1 MKIKSNKSVAQAY
14 ESYSNRAAARNSDK
28 AIYES
33 WAPTIKKIT
42 GVQDT
47 EKLAWMSQLAH
58 NTAKLN
64 EDAFVMP
71 SNSYSPF
78 GGTYQPYNGLYNTL
92 GVGDPVPAGKP
103 ALTGAD
109 YADNRNLGSGDKYP
123 TLLPLALKVAAKTIG
138 FELVN
143 TTPLQGPTGVL
154 PYMDYVYSG
163 SKQPF
168 GATPAYAAHNQNPMA
183 NSQTNAPFE
192 MYGLPHAFK
201 ASIAPGEATVPD
213 SSDASVADSSTVVTV
228 SPAQIKRHLKGR
240 SAMPAGTILRSVA
253 DDYEFTTPGKRRDYD
268 ASGSGYVD
276 YDASH
281 PHYGQDGALIIEFIG
296 WSRIDGDPMFKVVE
310 GTQALGS
317 YFNGGQ
323 LDFAATYTPVGSDE
337 EINLTLTLYAPRL
350 VSMLEDNIQ
359 GFTGAGERDR
369 DAWYGTYQ
377 DGTTLYEPMSRGTGE
392 QTPARQLSLQLF
404 TKHVQVG
411 TIQVGCAVTQEQ
423 VTDLQKQW
431 GIDVVKMVENAGINE
446 LSSTIN
452 RHITSRLFALGWK
465 NHYKL
470 VEVEGP
476 AANLNLSFDPSYQP
490 KNFGK
495 VRMTPA
501 LAIPQN
507 SENSADGVSYSSS
520 VRVALP
526 YKPMYIPSGAAFENR
541 DTLIKRLA
549 VNFLAASNWILQRGR
564 YGAATFAVTNI
575 TLATLLQSNA
585 NYTFSPI
592 ANNISQNGGQLYP
605 IGTMFG
611 LTIYVDPLMSGSDN
625 RVLVGRKGG
634 KDEPGV
640 HFCPYVMAE
649 SVQIIAEGTMAPKL
663 MIKSRYA
670 LIDAGFY
677 PETQYLT
684 FCVDVA
690 GL

>member
-14 ESYSNRAAARNSDK
+14 ESYVNRATAKNSDK

-42 GVQDT
+42 GVEDAD
-47 EKLAWMSQLAH
+47 KLAWMSQLAH

-71 SNSYSPF
+71 SNAYSQF
-78 GGTYQPYNGLYNTL
+78 GGTYQPYNNLYNTL

-109 YADNRNLGSGDKYP
+109 YADNKNLGSGDKYP

-143 TTPLQGPTGVL
+143 TTPLDGPTGVL

-168 GATPAYAAHNQNPMA
+168 GATPAYSAKTQNPMA
-183 NSQTNAPFE
+183 NSQSNAPFE

-201 ASIAPGEATVPD
+201 ASIAPGEATVVDGSTTD
-213 SSDASVADSSTVVTV
+213 SSAAVKL
-228 SPAQIKRHLKGR
+228 SPAQIKRMLKGA
-240 SAMPAGTILRSVA
+240 SAMPAGTTLVSKMDA
-253 DDYEFTTPGKRRDYD
+253 LDDDAHNAAKLVVEF
-268 ASGSGYVD
+268 V
-276 YDASH
+276 
-281 PHYGQDGALIIEFIG
+281 G
-296 WSRIDGDPMFKVVE
+296 WSRIDGDPMFKVVS
-310 GTQALGS
+310 GTQSLGA
-317 YFNGGQ
+317 YFNGGA
-323 LDFAATYTPVGSDE
+323 LDFEAVYTPVGSAE
-337 EINLTLTLYAPRL
+337 EVNVVLTLHAPRL
-350 VSMLEDNIQ
+350 ISMLEDQIQ

-392 QTPARQLSLQLF
+392 QTMARQLSLQLF

-411 TIQVGCAVTQEQ
+411 TIMVGCAVTQEQ

-431 GIDVVKMVENAGINE
+431 GIDVIKMVENAGINE
-446 LSSTIN
+446 LSATIN

-476 AANLNLSFDPSYQP
+476 AANLNLSFDPSYTATS
-490 KNFGK
+490 G

-501 LAIPQN
+501 LAIPQ
-507 SENSADGVSYSSS
+507 SEQNDPTGVAYKSY
-520 VRVALP
+520 VNVALP

-541 DTLIKRLA
+541 DTLLKRLA

-575 TLATLLQSNA
+575 TIATLLQSNA
-585 NYTFSPI
+585 NYTFSPV
-592 ANNISQNGGQLYP
+592 ANTISQNGGSLYP
-605 IGTMFG
+605 IGGMFG
-611 LTIYVDPLMSGSDN
+611 LTIYVDPLMGGSDN

-649 SVQIIAEGTMAPKL
+649 SVQIIAEGTMSPKL

-670 LIDAGFY
+670 LVDAGFY
-677 PETQYLT
+677 PETQYIT

>member
-1 MKIKSNKSVAQAY
+1 
-14 ESYSNRAAARNSDK
+14 
-28 AIYES
+28 
-33 WAPTIKKIT
+33 
-42 GVQDT
+42 
-47 EKLAWMSQLAH
+47 MSKLAH

-71 SNSYSPF
+71 SNAYSQF
-78 GGTYQPYNGLYNTL
+78 GGTYQPYNNLYNTL

-109 YADNRNLGSGDKYP
+109 YADNKNLGSGDKYP

-143 TTPLQGPTGVL
+143 TTPLDGPTGVL

-168 GATPAYAAHNQNPMA
+168 GATPAYSAKTQNPMA
-183 NSQTNAPFE
+183 NSQSNAPFE

-201 ASIAPGEATVPD
+201 ASIAPGEATIVDGSTTD
-213 SSDASVADSSTVVTV
+213 SSAAVKL
-228 SPAQIKRHLKGR
+228 SPAQIKRMLKGA
-240 SAMPAGTILRSVA
+240 SAMPAGTTLVSKMDVLDGGMQNPSHKA
-253 DDYEFTTPGKRRDYD
+253 DELVVEF
-268 ASGSGYVD
+268 V
-276 YDASH
+276 
-281 PHYGQDGALIIEFIG
+281 G
-296 WSRIDGDPMFKVVE
+296 WSRIDGDPMFKVVS
-310 GTQALGS
+310 GTQSLGA
-317 YFNGGQ
+317 YFNGGA
-323 LDFAATYTPVGSDE
+323 LDFEAVYTPVGSAE
-337 EINLTLTLYAPRL
+337 EVNVVLTLHAPRL
-350 VSMLEDNIQ
+350 ISMLEDQIQ

-392 QTPARQLSLQLF
+392 QTMARQLSLQLF

-411 TIQVGCAVTQEQ
+411 TIMVGCAVTQEQ

-431 GIDVVKMVENAGINE
+431 GIDVIKMVENAGINE
-446 LSSTIN
+446 LSATIN

-476 AANLNLSFDPSYQP
+476 AANLNLSFDPSYTATS
-490 KNFGK
+490 G

-501 LAIPQN
+501 LAIPQ
-507 SENSADGVSYSSS
+507 SEQNDPTGVAYKSY
-520 VRVALP
+520 VNVALP

-541 DTLIKRLA
+541 DTLLKRLA

-575 TLATLLQSNA
+575 TIATLLQSNA
-585 NYTFSPI
+585 NYTFSPV
-592 ANNISQNGGQLYP
+592 ANTISQNGGSLYP
-605 IGTMFG
+605 IGGMFG
-611 LTIYVDPLMSGSDN
+611 LTIYVDPLMGGSDN

-649 SVQIIAEGTMAPKL
+649 SVQIIAEGTMSPKL

-670 LIDAGFY
+670 LVDAGFY

>member
-1 MKIKSNKSVAQAY
+1 
-14 ESYSNRAAARNSDK
+14 
-28 AIYES
+28 
-33 WAPTIKKIT
+33 
-42 GVQDT
+42 
-47 EKLAWMSQLAH
+47 MSQLAH

-64 EDAFVMP
+64 EDAFVQP
-71 SNSYSPF
+71 SNAYSQF
-78 GGTYQPYNGLYNTL
+78 GGTYQPYNNLYNTL

-109 YADNRNLGSGDKYP
+109 YADNKQLGSGDKYP

-163 SKQPF
+163 SKQPY

-201 ASIAPGEATVPD
+201 ASIAPGEATVAD
-213 SSDASVADSSTVVTV
+213 GSVADSSQVVTM
-228 SPAQIKRHLKGR
+228 SPAQIKRALKGAT
-240 SAMPAGTILRSVA
+240 AMPAGTTLVSA
-253 DDYEFTTPGKRRDYD
+253 SEF
-268 ASGSGYVD
+268 VD
-276 YDASH
+276 FDASH
-281 PHYGQDGALIIEFIG
+281 PHVGASNALVVEFVG
-296 WSRIDGDPMFKVVE
+296 WSRIDGDPMFKVVA
-310 GTQALGS
+310 GTQSLGA
-317 YFNGGQ
+317 YFNGGS
-323 LDFAATYTPVGSDE
+323 LDFQAVYTPVGSDSE
-337 EINLTLTLYAPRL
+337 VNLTLTLHAPRL
-350 VSMLEDNIQ
+350 ISMLEDQIQ

-392 QTPARQLSLQLF
+392 QTMARQLSLQLF

-411 TIQVGCAVTQEQ
+411 TIMVGCAVTQEQ

-446 LSSTIN
+446 LSATIN

-476 AANLNLSFDPSYQP
+476 AANLNLSFDPSYTATS
-490 KNFGK
+490 G

-501 LAIPQN
+501 LAIPQGDDN
-507 SENSADGVSYSSS
+507 GVDGVSYKSY
-520 VRVALP
+520 VNVALP

-541 DTLIKRLA
+541 DTLLKRLA

-575 TLATLLQSNA
+575 TIATLLQSNA

-592 ANNISQNGGQLYP
+592 ANTISQNGGSLYP
-605 IGTMFG
+605 IGGMFG
-611 LTIYVDPLMSGSDN
+611 LTIYVDPLMAGSDN

-670 LIDAGFY
+670 LVDAGFY

>member
-1 MKIKSNKSVAQAY
+1 
-14 ESYSNRAAARNSDK
+14 
-28 AIYES
+28 
-33 WAPTIKKIT
+33 
-42 GVQDT
+42 
-47 EKLAWMSQLAH
+47 MSQLAH

-71 SNSYSPF
+71 SNAYSQF
-78 GGTYQPYNGLYNTL
+78 GGTYQPYNNLYNTL

-109 YADNRNLGSGDKYP
+109 YADNKNLGSGDKYP

-143 TTPLQGPTGVL
+143 TTPLDGPTGVL

-168 GATPAYAAHNQNPMA
+168 GATPAYSAKTQNPMA
-183 NSQTNAPFE
+183 NSQSNAPFE

-201 ASIAPGEATVPD
+201 ASIAPGEATIVDGSTTD
-213 SSDASVADSSTVVTV
+213 SSAAVKL
-228 SPAQIKRHLKGR
+228 SPAQIKRMLKGA
-240 SAMPAGTILRSVA
+240 SAMPAGTTLVSKMDTL
-253 DDYEFTTPGKRRDYD
+253 DDDAHNAAKLVVEF
-268 ASGSGYVD
+268 V
-276 YDASH
+276 
-281 PHYGQDGALIIEFIG
+281 G
-296 WSRIDGDPMFKVVE
+296 WSRIDGDPMFKVVS
-310 GTQALGS
+310 GSQSLGA
-317 YFNGGQ
+317 YFNGGA
-323 LDFAATYTPVGSDE
+323 LDFEAVYTPVGSAE
-337 EINLTLTLYAPRL
+337 EVNVVLTLHAPRL
-350 VSMLEDNIQ
+350 ISMLEDQIQ

-392 QTPARQLSLQLF
+392 QTMARQLSLQLF

-411 TIQVGCAVTQEQ
+411 TIMVGCAVTQEQ

-431 GIDVVKMVENAGINE
+431 GIDVIKMVENAGINE
-446 LSSTIN
+446 LSATIN

-476 AANLNLSFDPSYQP
+476 AANLNLSFDPSYTATS
-490 KNFGK
+490 G

-501 LAIPQN
+501 LAIPQ
-507 SENSADGVSYSSS
+507 SEQNDPTGVAYKSY
-520 VRVALP
+520 VNVALP

-541 DTLIKRLA
+541 DTLLKRLA

-575 TLATLLQSNA
+575 TIATLLQSNA
-585 NYTFSPI
+585 NYTFSPV
-592 ANNISQNGGQLYP
+592 ANTISQNGGSLYP
-605 IGTMFG
+605 IGGMFG
-611 LTIYVDPLMSGSDN
+611 LTIYVDPLMGGSDN

-649 SVQIIAEGTMAPKL
+649 SVQIIAEGTMSPKL

-670 LIDAGFY
+670 LVDAGFY
-677 PETQYLT
+677 PETQYIT

>member
-1 MKIKSNKSVAQAY
+1 
-14 ESYSNRAAARNSDK
+14 
-28 AIYES
+28 
-33 WAPTIKKIT
+33 
-42 GVQDT
+42 
-47 EKLAWMSQLAH
+47 MSKLAH

-71 SNSYSPF
+71 SNAYSQF
-78 GGTYQPYNGLYNTL
+78 GGTYQPYNNLYNTL

-109 YADNRNLGSGDKYP
+109 YADNKNLGSGDKYP

-143 TTPLQGPTGVL
+143 TTPLDGPTGVL

-168 GATPAYAAHNQNPMA
+168 GATPAYSAGTQNPKA
-183 NSQTNAPFE
+183 NSQSNAPFE

-201 ASIAPGEATVPD
+201 ASIAPGEATIVDGSTTD
-213 SSDASVADSSTVVTV
+213 SSAAVKL
-228 SPAQIKRHLKGR
+228 SPAQIKRMLKGA
-240 SAMPAGTILRSVA
+240 SAMPAGTTLVSKMDAIGGDAHKA
-253 DDYEFTTPGKRRDYD
+253 DEL
-268 ASGSGYVD
+268 VV
-276 YDASH
+276 
-281 PHYGQDGALIIEFIG
+281 EFIG
-296 WSRIDGDPMFKVVE
+296 WSRIDGDPMFKVVS
-310 GTQALGS
+310 GTQSLGA
-317 YFNGGQ
+317 YFNGGA
-323 LDFAATYTPVGSDE
+323 LDFEAVYTPVGSAE
-337 EINLTLTLYAPRL
+337 EVNVVLTLHAPRL
-350 VSMLEDNIQ
+350 ISMLEDQIQ

-392 QTPARQLSLQLF
+392 QTMARQLSLQLF

-411 TIQVGCAVTQEQ
+411 TIMVGCAVTQEQ

-431 GIDVVKMVENAGINE
+431 GIDVIKMVENAGINE
-446 LSSTIN
+446 LSATIN

-476 AANLNLSFDPSYQP
+476 AANLNLSFDPSYTATS
-490 KNFGK
+490 G

-501 LAIPQN
+501 LAIPQ
-507 SENSADGVSYSSS
+507 SEQNDPTGVAYKSY
-520 VRVALP
+520 VNVALP

-541 DTLIKRLA
+541 DTLLKRLA

-575 TLATLLQSNA
+575 TIATLLQSNA
-585 NYTFSPI
+585 NYTFSPV
-592 ANNISQNGGQLYP
+592 ANTISQNGGSLYP
-605 IGTMFG
+605 IGGMFG
-611 LTIYVDPLMSGSDN
+611 LTIYVDPLMGGSDN

-649 SVQIIAEGTMAPKL
+649 SVQIIAEGTMSPKL

-670 LIDAGFY
+670 LVDAGFY
-677 PETQYLT
+677 PET
-684 FCVDVA
+684 
-690 GL
+690 

>member
-1 MKIKSNKSVAQAY
+1 
-14 ESYSNRAAARNSDK
+14 
-28 AIYES
+28 
-33 WAPTIKKIT
+33 
-42 GVQDT
+42 
-47 EKLAWMSQLAH
+47 MSQLAH

-71 SNSYSPF
+71 SNAYSQF
-78 GGTYQPYNGLYNTL
+78 GGTYQPYNNLYNTL

-109 YADNRNLGSGDKYP
+109 YADNKNLGSGDKYP

-143 TTPLQGPTGVL
+143 TTPLDGPTGVL

-168 GATPAYAAHNQNPMA
+168 GATPAYSAKTQNPMA
-183 NSQTNAPFE
+183 NSQSNAPFE

-201 ASIAPGEATVPD
+201 ASIAPGEATIVDGSTTD
-213 SSDASVADSSTVVTV
+213 SSAAVKL
-228 SPAQIKRHLKGR
+228 SPAQIKRMLKGA
-240 SAMPAGTILRSVA
+240 SAMPAGTTLVSKMDA
-253 DDYEFTTPGKRRDYD
+253 LDDDAHNAAKLVVEF
-268 ASGSGYVD
+268 V
-276 YDASH
+276 
-281 PHYGQDGALIIEFIG
+281 G
-296 WSRIDGDPMFKVVE
+296 WSRIDGDPMFKVVS
-310 GTQALGS
+310 GTQSLGA
-317 YFNGGQ
+317 YFNGGA
-323 LDFAATYTPVGSDE
+323 LDFEAVYTPVGSAE
-337 EINLTLTLYAPRL
+337 EVNVVLTLHAPRL
-350 VSMLEDNIQ
+350 ISMLEDQIQ

-392 QTPARQLSLQLF
+392 QTMARQLSLQLF

-411 TIQVGCAVTQEQ
+411 TIMVGCAVTQEQ

-431 GIDVVKMVENAGINE
+431 GIDVIKMVENAGINE
-446 LSSTIN
+446 LSATIN

-476 AANLNLSFDPSYQP
+476 AANLNLSFDPSYTATS
-490 KNFGK
+490 G

-501 LAIPQN
+501 LAIPQ
-507 SENSADGVSYSSS
+507 SEQNDPTGVAYKSY
-520 VRVALP
+520 VNVALP

-541 DTLIKRLA
+541 DTLLKRLA

-575 TLATLLQSNA
+575 TIATLLQSNA
-585 NYTFSPI
+585 NYTFSPV
-592 ANNISQNGGQLYP
+592 ANTISQNGGSLYP
-605 IGTMFG
+605 IGGMFG
-611 LTIYVDPLMSGSDN
+611 LTIYVDPLMGGSDN

-649 SVQIIAEGTMAPKL
+649 SVQIIAEGTMSPKL

-670 LIDAGFY
+670 LVDAGFY
-677 PETQYLT
+677 PETQYIT

>member
-14 ESYSNRAAARNSDK
+14 ESYVNRATAKNSDK

-42 GVQDT
+42 GVEDAD
-47 EKLAWMSQLAH
+47 KLAWMSKLAH

-71 SNSYSPF
+71 SNAYSQF
-78 GGTYQPYNGLYNTL
+78 GGTYQPYNNLYNTL

-109 YADNRNLGSGDKYP
+109 YADNKNLGSGDKYP

-143 TTPLQGPTGVL
+143 TTPLDGPTGVL

-168 GATPAYAAHNQNPMA
+168 GATPSYSAGTQNPKA
-183 NSQTNAPFE
+183 NSQSNAPFE

-201 ASIAPGEATVPD
+201 ASIAPGEATIVDGSTTD
-213 SSDASVADSSTVVTV
+213 SSAAVKL
-228 SPAQIKRHLKGR
+228 SPAQIKRMLKGA
-240 SAMPAGTILRSVA
+240 SAMPAGTTLVSKMDAIGGDAHKA
-253 DDYEFTTPGKRRDYD
+253 DELVVEF
-268 ASGSGYVD
+268 V
-276 YDASH
+276 
-281 PHYGQDGALIIEFIG
+281 G
-296 WSRIDGDPMFKVVE
+296 WSRIDGDPMFKVVS
-310 GTQALGS
+310 GTQSLGA
-317 YFNGGQ
+317 YFNGGA
-323 LDFAATYTPVGSDE
+323 LDFEAVYTPVGSAE
-337 EINLTLTLYAPRL
+337 EVNVVLTLHAPRL
-350 VSMLEDNIQ
+350 ISMLEDQIQ

-392 QTPARQLSLQLF
+392 QTMARQLSLQLF

-411 TIQVGCAVTQEQ
+411 TIMVGCAVTQEQ

-431 GIDVVKMVENAGINE
+431 GIDVIKMVENAGINE
-446 LSSTIN
+446 LSATIN

-476 AANLNLSFDPSYQP
+476 AANLNLSFDPSYTATS
-490 KNFGK
+490 G

-501 LAIPQN
+501 LAIPQ
-507 SENSADGVSYSSS
+507 SEQNDPTGVAYKSY
-520 VRVALP
+520 VNVALP

-541 DTLIKRLA
+541 DTLLKRLA

-575 TLATLLQSNA
+575 TIATLLQSNA
-585 NYTFSPI
+585 NYTFSPV
-592 ANNISQNGGQLYP
+592 ANTISQNGGSLYP
-605 IGTMFG
+605 IGGMFG
-611 LTIYVDPLMSGSDN
+611 LTIYVDPLMGGSDN

-649 SVQIIAEGTMAPKL
+649 SVQIIAEGTMSPKL

-670 LIDAGFY
+670 LVDAGFY

>member
-14 ESYSNRAAARNSDK
+14 ESYVNRATAKNSDK

-42 GVQDT
+42 GVEDAD
-47 EKLAWMSQLAH
+47 KLAWMSQLAH

-71 SNSYSPF
+71 SNAYSQF
-78 GGTYQPYNGLYNTL
+78 GGTYQPYNNLYNTL

-109 YADNRNLGSGDKYP
+109 YADNKNLGSGDKYP

-143 TTPLQGPTGVL
+143 TTPLDGPTGVL

-168 GATPAYAAHNQNPMA
+168 GATPAYSAGTQNPKA
-183 NSQTNAPFE
+183 NSQSNAPFE

-201 ASIAPGEATVPD
+201 ASIAPGEATIVDGSTTD
-213 SSDASVADSSTVVTV
+213 SSAAVKL
-228 SPAQIKRHLKGR
+228 SPAQIKRMLKGA
-240 SAMPAGTILRSVA
+240 SAMPAGTTLVSKMDAIGGDAHKA
-253 DDYEFTTPGKRRDYD
+253 DELVVEF
-268 ASGSGYVD
+268 V
-276 YDASH
+276 
-281 PHYGQDGALIIEFIG
+281 G
-296 WSRIDGDPMFKVVE
+296 WSRIDGDPMFKVVS
-310 GTQALGS
+310 GTQSLGA
-317 YFNGGQ
+317 YFNGGA
-323 LDFAATYTPVGSDE
+323 LDFEAVYTPVGSAE
-337 EINLTLTLYAPRL
+337 EVNVVLTLHAPRL
-350 VSMLEDNIQ
+350 ISMLEDQIQ

-392 QTPARQLSLQLF
+392 QTMARQLSLQLF

-411 TIQVGCAVTQEQ
+411 TIMVGCAVTQEQ

-431 GIDVVKMVENAGINE
+431 GIDVIKMVENAGINE
-446 LSSTIN
+446 LSATIN

-476 AANLNLSFDPSYQP
+476 AANLNLSFDPSYTATS
-490 KNFGK
+490 G

-501 LAIPQN
+501 LAIPQ
-507 SENSADGVSYSSS
+507 SEQNDPTGVAYKSY
-520 VRVALP
+520 VNVALP

-541 DTLIKRLA
+541 DTLLKRLA

-575 TLATLLQSNA
+575 TIATLLQSNA
-585 NYTFSPI
+585 NYTFSPV
-592 ANNISQNGGQLYP
+592 ANTISQNGGSLYP
-605 IGTMFG
+605 IGGMFG
-611 LTIYVDPLMSGSDN
+611 LTIYVDPLMGGSDN

-649 SVQIIAEGTMAPKL
+649 SVQIIAEGTMSPKL

-670 LIDAGFY
+670 LVDAGFY

>member
-1 MKIKSNKSVAQAY
+1 
-14 ESYSNRAAARNSDK
+14 
-28 AIYES
+28 
-33 WAPTIKKIT
+33 
-42 GVQDT
+42 
-47 EKLAWMSQLAH
+47 MSKLAH

-71 SNSYSPF
+71 SNAYSQF
-78 GGTYQPYNGLYNTL
+78 GGTYQPYNNLYNTL

-109 YADNRNLGSGDKYP
+109 YADNKNLGSGDKYP

-143 TTPLQGPTGVL
+143 TTPLDGPTGVL

-168 GATPAYAAHNQNPMA
+168 GATPAYSAGTQNPKA
-183 NSQTNAPFE
+183 NSQSNAPFE

-201 ASIAPGEATVPD
+201 ASIAPGEATIVDGSTTD
-213 SSDASVADSSTVVTV
+213 SSAAVKL
-228 SPAQIKRHLKGR
+228 SPAQIKRMLKGA
-240 SAMPAGTILRSVA
+240 SAMPAGTTLVSKMDAIGGDAHKA
-253 DDYEFTTPGKRRDYD
+253 DELVVEF
-268 ASGSGYVD
+268 V
-276 YDASH
+276 
-281 PHYGQDGALIIEFIG
+281 G
-296 WSRIDGDPMFKVVE
+296 WSRIDGDPMFKVVS
-310 GTQALGS
+310 GTQSLGA
-317 YFNGGQ
+317 YFNGGA
-323 LDFAATYTPVGSDE
+323 LDFEAVYTPVGSAE
-337 EINLTLTLYAPRL
+337 EVNVVLTLHAPRL
-350 VSMLEDNIQ
+350 ISMLEDQIQ

-392 QTPARQLSLQLF
+392 QTMARQLSLQLF

-411 TIQVGCAVTQEQ
+411 TIMVGCAVTQEQ

-431 GIDVVKMVENAGINE
+431 GIDVIKMVENAGINE
-446 LSSTIN
+446 LSATIN

-476 AANLNLSFDPSYQP
+476 AANLNLSFDPSYTATS
-490 KNFGK
+490 G

-501 LAIPQN
+501 LAIPQ
-507 SENSADGVSYSSS
+507 SEQNDPTGVAYKSY
-520 VRVALP
+520 VNVALP

-541 DTLIKRLA
+541 DTLLKRLA

-575 TLATLLQSNA
+575 TIATLLQSNA
-585 NYTFSPI
+585 NYTFSPV
-592 ANNISQNGGQLYP
+592 ANTISQNGGSLYP
-605 IGTMFG
+605 IGGMFG
-611 LTIYVDPLMSGSDN
+611 LTIYVDPLMGGSDN

-634 KDEPGV
+634 KAEPGV

-649 SVQIIAEGTMAPKL
+649 SVQIIAEGTMSPKL

-670 LIDAGFY
+670 LVDAGFY

>member
-14 ESYSNRAAARNSDK
+14 ESYVNRATAKNSDK

-42 GVQDT
+42 GVEDAD
-47 EKLAWMSQLAH
+47 KLAWMSQLAH

-71 SNSYSPF
+71 SNAYSQF
-78 GGTYQPYNGLYNTL
+78 GGTYQPYNNLYNTL

-109 YADNRNLGSGDKYP
+109 YADNKNLGSGDKYP

-143 TTPLQGPTGVL
+143 TTPLDGPTGVL

-168 GATPAYAAHNQNPMA
+168 GATPAYSAKTQNPMA
-183 NSQTNAPFE
+183 NSQSNAPFE

-201 ASIAPGEATVPD
+201 ASIAPGEATIVDGSTTD
-213 SSDASVADSSTVVTV
+213 SSAAVKL
-228 SPAQIKRHLKGR
+228 SPAQIKRMLKGA
-240 SAMPAGTILRSVA
+240 SAMPAGTTLVSKMDALDDAHNVA
-253 DDYEFTTPGKRRDYD
+253 KLVVEF
-268 ASGSGYVD
+268 V
-276 YDASH
+276 
-281 PHYGQDGALIIEFIG
+281 G
-296 WSRIDGDPMFKVVE
+296 WSRIDGDPMFKVVS
-310 GTQALGS
+310 GSQSLGA
-317 YFNGGQ
+317 YFNSGA
-323 LDFAATYTPVGSDE
+323 LDFEAVYTPVGSAE
-337 EINLTLTLYAPRL
+337 EVNVVLTLHAPRL
-350 VSMLEDNIQ
+350 ISMLEDQIQ

-392 QTPARQLSLQLF
+392 QTMARQLSLQLF

-411 TIQVGCAVTQEQ
+411 TIMVGCAVTQEQ

-431 GIDVVKMVENAGINE
+431 GIDVIKMVENAGINE
-446 LSSTIN
+446 LSATIN

-476 AANLNLSFDPSYQP
+476 AANLNLSFDPSYTATS
-490 KNFGK
+490 G

-501 LAIPQN
+501 LAIPQ
-507 SENSADGVSYSSS
+507 SEQNDPTGVAYKSY
-520 VRVALP
+520 VNVALP

-541 DTLIKRLA
+541 DTLLKRLA

-575 TLATLLQSNA
+575 TIATLLQSNA
-585 NYTFSPI
+585 NYTFSPV
-592 ANNISQNGGQLYP
+592 ANTISQNGGSLYP
-605 IGTMFG
+605 IGGMFG
-611 LTIYVDPLMSGSDN
+611 LTIYVDPLMGGSDN

-649 SVQIIAEGTMAPKL
+649 SVQIISEGTMSPKL

-670 LIDAGFY
+670 LVDAGFY
-677 PETQYLT
+677 PETQYIT

>member
-1 MKIKSNKSVAQAY
+1 
-14 ESYSNRAAARNSDK
+14 
-28 AIYES
+28 
-33 WAPTIKKIT
+33 
-42 GVQDT
+42 
-47 EKLAWMSQLAH
+47 MSKLAH

-71 SNSYSPF
+71 SNAYSQF
-78 GGTYQPYNGLYNTL
+78 GGTYQPYNNLYNTL

-109 YADNRNLGSGDKYP
+109 YADNKNLGSGDKYP

-143 TTPLQGPTGVL
+143 TTPLDGPTGVL

-168 GATPAYAAHNQNPMA
+168 GATPAYSAGTQNPKA
-183 NSQTNAPFE
+183 NSQSNAPFE

-201 ASIAPGEATVPD
+201 ASIAPGEATIVDGSTTD
-213 SSDASVADSSTVVTV
+213 SSAAVKL
-228 SPAQIKRHLKGR
+228 SPAQIKRMLKGA
-240 SAMPAGTILRSVA
+240 SAMPAGTTLVSKMDVLDGGMQNPAHKA
-253 DDYEFTTPGKRRDYD
+253 DELVVEF
-268 ASGSGYVD
+268 V
-276 YDASH
+276 
-281 PHYGQDGALIIEFIG
+281 G
-296 WSRIDGDPMFKVVE
+296 WSRIDGDPMFKVVS
-310 GTQALGS
+310 GTQSLGA
-317 YFNGGQ
+317 YFNGGA
-323 LDFAATYTPVGSDE
+323 LDFEAVYTPVGTAE
-337 EINLTLTLYAPRL
+337 EVNVVLTLHAPRL
-350 VSMLEDNIQ
+350 ISMLEDQIQ

-392 QTPARQLSLQLF
+392 QTMARQLSLQLF

-411 TIQVGCAVTQEQ
+411 TIMVGCAVTQEQ

-431 GIDVVKMVENAGINE
+431 GIDVIKMVENAGINE
-446 LSSTIN
+446 LSATIN

-476 AANLNLSFDPSYQP
+476 AANLNLSFDPSYTATS
-490 KNFGK
+490 G

-501 LAIPQN
+501 LAIPQ
-507 SENSADGVSYSSS
+507 SEQNDPTGVAYKSY
-520 VRVALP
+520 VNVALP

-541 DTLIKRLA
+541 DTLLKRLA

-575 TLATLLQSNA
+575 TIATLLQSNA
-585 NYTFSPI
+585 NYTFSPV
-592 ANNISQNGGQLYP
+592 ANTISQNGGSLYP
-605 IGTMFG
+605 IGGMFG
-611 LTIYVDPLMSGSDN
+611 LTIYVDPLMGGSDN

-649 SVQIIAEGTMAPKL
+649 SVQIIAEGTMSPKL

-670 LIDAGFY
+670 LVDAGFY

>member
-1 MKIKSNKSVAQAY
+1 
-14 ESYSNRAAARNSDK
+14 
-28 AIYES
+28 
-33 WAPTIKKIT
+33 
-42 GVQDT
+42 
-47 EKLAWMSQLAH
+47 MSKLAH

-71 SNSYSPF
+71 SNAYSQF
-78 GGTYQPYNGLYNTL
+78 GGTYQPYNNLYNTL

-109 YADNRNLGSGDKYP
+109 YADNKNLGSGDKYP

-143 TTPLQGPTGVL
+143 TTPLDGPTGVL

-168 GATPAYAAHNQNPMA
+168 GATPAYSAKTQNPMA
-183 NSQTNAPFE
+183 NSQSNAPFE

-201 ASIAPGEATVPD
+201 ASIAPGEATIVDGSTTD
-213 SSDASVADSSTVVTV
+213 SSAAVKL
-228 SPAQIKRHLKGR
+228 SPAQIKRMLKGA
-240 SAMPAGTILRSVA
+240 SAMPAGTTLVSKMDEIDGDAHNAAKLVV
-253 DDYEFTTPGKRRDYD
+253 EF
-268 ASGSGYVD
+268 V
-276 YDASH
+276 
-281 PHYGQDGALIIEFIG
+281 G
-296 WSRIDGDPMFKVVE
+296 WSRIDGDPMFKVVS
-310 GTQALGS
+310 GTQSLGA
-317 YFNGGQ
+317 YFNGGA
-323 LDFAATYTPVGSDE
+323 LDFEAVYTPVGSAE
-337 EINLTLTLYAPRL
+337 EVNVVLTLHAPRL
-350 VSMLEDNIQ
+350 ISMLEDQIQ

-392 QTPARQLSLQLF
+392 QTMARQLSLQLF

-411 TIQVGCAVTQEQ
+411 TIMVGCAVTQEQ

-431 GIDVVKMVENAGINE
+431 GIDVIKMVENAGINE
-446 LSSTIN
+446 LSATIN

-476 AANLNLSFDPSYQP
+476 AANLNLSFDPSYTATS
-490 KNFGK
+490 G

-501 LAIPQN
+501 LAIPQ
-507 SENSADGVSYSSS
+507 SEQNDPTGVAYKSY
-520 VRVALP
+520 VNVALP

-541 DTLIKRLA
+541 DTLLKRLA

-575 TLATLLQSNA
+575 TIATLLQSNA
-585 NYTFSPI
+585 NYTFSPV
-592 ANNISQNGGQLYP
+592 ANTISQNGGSLYP
-605 IGTMFG
+605 IGGMFG
-611 LTIYVDPLMSGSDN
+611 LTIYVDPLMGGSDN

-649 SVQIIAEGTMAPKL
+649 SVQIIAEGTMSPKL

-670 LIDAGFY
+670 LVDAGFY
-677 PETQYLT
+677 PET
-684 FCVDVA
+684 
-690 GL
+690 

>member
-14 ESYSNRAAARNSDK
+14 ESYVNRATAKNSDK

-42 GVQDT
+42 GVEDAD
-47 EKLAWMSQLAH
+47 KLAWMSQLAH

-71 SNSYSPF
+71 SNAYSQF
-78 GGTYQPYNGLYNTL
+78 GGTYQPYNNLYNTL

-109 YADNRNLGSGDKYP
+109 YADNKNLGSGDKYP

-143 TTPLQGPTGVL
+143 TTPLDGPTGVL

-168 GATPAYAAHNQNPMA
+168 GATPAYSAKTQNPMA
-183 NSQTNAPFE
+183 NSQSNAPFE

-201 ASIAPGEATVPD
+201 ASIAPGEATIVDGSTTD
-213 SSDASVADSSTVVTV
+213 SSAAVKL
-228 SPAQIKRHLKGR
+228 SPAQIKRMLKGA
-240 SAMPAGTILRSVA
+240 SAMPAGTTLVSKMDTL
-253 DDYEFTTPGKRRDYD
+253 DDDAHNAAKLVVEF
-268 ASGSGYVD
+268 V
-276 YDASH
+276 
-281 PHYGQDGALIIEFIG
+281 G
-296 WSRIDGDPMFKVVE
+296 WSRIDGDPMFKVVS
-310 GTQALGS
+310 GTQSLGA
-317 YFNGGQ
+317 YFNAGA
-323 LDFAATYTPVGSDE
+323 LDFEAVYTPVGSAE
-337 EINLTLTLYAPRL
+337 EVNVVLTLHAPRL
-350 VSMLEDNIQ
+350 ISMLEDQIQ

-392 QTPARQLSLQLF
+392 QTMARQLSLQLF

-411 TIQVGCAVTQEQ
+411 TIMVGCAVTQEQ

-431 GIDVVKMVENAGINE
+431 GIDVIKMVENAGINE
-446 LSSTIN
+446 LSATIN

-476 AANLNLSFDPSYQP
+476 AANLNLSFDPSYTATS
-490 KNFGK
+490 G

-501 LAIPQN
+501 LAIPQ
-507 SENSADGVSYSSS
+507 SEQNDPTGVAYKSY
-520 VRVALP
+520 VNVALP

-541 DTLIKRLA
+541 DTLLKRLA

-575 TLATLLQSNA
+575 TIATLLQSNA
-585 NYTFSPI
+585 NYTFSPV
-592 ANNISQNGGQLYP
+592 ANTISQNGGSLYP
-605 IGTMFG
+605 IGGMFG
-611 LTIYVDPLMSGSDN
+611 LTIYVDPLMGGSDN

-649 SVQIIAEGTMAPKL
+649 SVQIIAEGTMSPKL

-670 LIDAGFY
+670 LVDAGFY
-677 PETQYLT
+677 PETQYIT

>member
-1 MKIKSNKSVAQAY
+1 
-14 ESYSNRAAARNSDK
+14 
-28 AIYES
+28 
-33 WAPTIKKIT
+33 
-42 GVQDT
+42 
-47 EKLAWMSQLAH
+47 MSQLAH

-71 SNSYSPF
+71 SNAYSQF
-78 GGTYQPYNGLYNTL
+78 GGTYQPYNNLYNTL

-109 YADNRNLGSGDKYP
+109 YADNKNLGSGDKYP

-143 TTPLQGPTGVL
+143 TTPLDGPTGVL

-168 GATPAYAAHNQNPMA
+168 GATPAYSAKTQNPMA
-183 NSQTNAPFE
+183 NSQSNAPFE

-201 ASIAPGEATVPD
+201 ASIAPGEATIVDGSTTD
-213 SSDASVADSSTVVTV
+213 SSAAVKL
-228 SPAQIKRHLKGR
+228 SPAQIKRMLKGA
-240 SAMPAGTILRSVA
+240 SAMPAGTTLVSKMDAIDGDAHNAAKLVV
-253 DDYEFTTPGKRRDYD
+253 EF
-268 ASGSGYVD
+268 V
-276 YDASH
+276 
-281 PHYGQDGALIIEFIG
+281 G
-296 WSRIDGDPMFKVVE
+296 WSRIDGDPMFKVVS
-310 GTQALGS
+310 GTQSLGA
-317 YFNGGQ
+317 YFNGGA
-323 LDFAATYTPVGSDE
+323 LDFEAVYTPVGSAE
-337 EINLTLTLYAPRL
+337 EVNVVLTLHAPRL
-350 VSMLEDNIQ
+350 ISMLEDQIQ

-392 QTPARQLSLQLF
+392 QTMARQLSLQLF

-411 TIQVGCAVTQEQ
+411 TIMVGCAVTQEQ

-431 GIDVVKMVENAGINE
+431 GIDVIKMVENAGINE
-446 LSSTIN
+446 LSATIN

-476 AANLNLSFDPSYQP
+476 AANLNLSFDPSYTATS
-490 KNFGK
+490 G

-501 LAIPQN
+501 LAIPQ
-507 SENSADGVSYSSS
+507 SEQNDPTGVAYKSY
-520 VRVALP
+520 VNVALP

-541 DTLIKRLA
+541 DTLLKRLA

-575 TLATLLQSNA
+575 TIATLLQSNA
-585 NYTFSPI
+585 NYTFSPV
-592 ANNISQNGGQLYP
+592 ANTISQNGGSLYP
-605 IGTMFG
+605 IGGMFG
-611 LTIYVDPLMSGSDN
+611 LTIYVDPLMGGSDN

-649 SVQIIAEGTMAPKL
+649 SVQIIAEGTMSPKL

-670 LIDAGFY
+670 LVDAGFY

>member
-14 ESYSNRAAARNSDK
+14 ESYVNRATAKNSDK

-42 GVQDT
+42 GVEDAD
-47 EKLAWMSQLAH
+47 KLAWMSKLAH

-71 SNSYSPF
+71 SNAYSQF
-78 GGTYQPYNGLYNTL
+78 GGTYQPYNNLYNTL

-109 YADNRNLGSGDKYP
+109 YADNKNLGSGDKYP

-143 TTPLQGPTGVL
+143 TTPLDGPTGVL

-168 GATPAYAAHNQNPMA
+168 GATPAYSAKTQNPMA
-183 NSQTNAPFE
+183 NSQSNAPFE

-201 ASIAPGEATVPD
+201 ASIAPGEATIVDGSTTD
-213 SSDASVADSSTVVTV
+213 SSAAVKL
-228 SPAQIKRHLKGR
+228 SPAQIKRMLKGA
-240 SAMPAGTILRSVA
+240 SAMPAGTTLVSKMDVLDGGMQNPAHKA
-253 DDYEFTTPGKRRDYD
+253 DELVVEF
-268 ASGSGYVD
+268 V
-276 YDASH
+276 
-281 PHYGQDGALIIEFIG
+281 G
-296 WSRIDGDPMFKVVE
+296 WSRIDGDPMFKVVS
-310 GTQALGS
+310 GTQSLGA
-317 YFNGGQ
+317 YFNGGA
-323 LDFAATYTPVGSDE
+323 LDFEAVYTPVGSAE
-337 EINLTLTLYAPRL
+337 EVNVVLTLHAPRL
-350 VSMLEDNIQ
+350 ISMLEDQIQ

-392 QTPARQLSLQLF
+392 QTMARQLSLQLF

-411 TIQVGCAVTQEQ
+411 TIMVGCAVTQEQ

-431 GIDVVKMVENAGINE
+431 GIDVIKMVENAGINE
-446 LSSTIN
+446 LSATIN

-476 AANLNLSFDPSYQP
+476 AANLNLSFDPSYTATS
-490 KNFGK
+490 G

-501 LAIPQN
+501 LAIPQ
-507 SENSADGVSYSSS
+507 SEQNDPTGVAYKSY
-520 VRVALP
+520 VNVALP

-541 DTLIKRLA
+541 DTLLKRLA

-575 TLATLLQSNA
+575 TIATLLQSNA
-585 NYTFSPI
+585 NYTFSPV
-592 ANNISQNGGQLYP
+592 ANTISQNGGSLYP
-605 IGTMFG
+605 IGGMFG
-611 LTIYVDPLMSGSDN
+611 LTIYVDPLMGGSDN

-649 SVQIIAEGTMAPKL
+649 SVQIIAEGTMSPKL

-670 LIDAGFY
+670 LVDAGFY

>member
-14 ESYSNRAAARNSDK
+14 ESYVNRATAKNSDK

-42 GVQDT
+42 GVEDAD
-47 EKLAWMSQLAH
+47 KLTWMSKLAH

-71 SNSYSPF
+71 SNAYSQF
-78 GGTYQPYNGLYNTL
+78 GGTYQPYNNLYNTL

-109 YADNRNLGSGDKYP
+109 YADNKNLGSGDKYP

-143 TTPLQGPTGVL
+143 TTPLDGPTGVL

-168 GATPAYAAHNQNPMA
+168 GATPAYSAGTQNPKA
-183 NSQTNAPFE
+183 NSQSNAPFE

-201 ASIAPGEATVPD
+201 ASIAPGEATIVDGSTTD
-213 SSDASVADSSTVVTV
+213 SSAAVKL
-228 SPAQIKRHLKGR
+228 SPAQIKRMLKGA
-240 SAMPAGTILRSVA
+240 SAMPAGTTLVSKMDAIGGDAHKA
-253 DDYEFTTPGKRRDYD
+253 DELVVEF
-268 ASGSGYVD
+268 V
-276 YDASH
+276 
-281 PHYGQDGALIIEFIG
+281 G
-296 WSRIDGDPMFKVVE
+296 WSRIDGDPMFKVVS
-310 GTQALGS
+310 GTQSLGA
-317 YFNGGQ
+317 YFNGGA
-323 LDFAATYTPVGSDE
+323 LDFEAVYTPVGSAE
-337 EINLTLTLYAPRL
+337 EVNVVLTLHAPRL
-350 VSMLEDNIQ
+350 ISMLEDQIQ

-392 QTPARQLSLQLF
+392 QTMARQLSLQLF

-411 TIQVGCAVTQEQ
+411 TIMVGCAVTQEQ
-423 VTDLQKQW
+423 VTDLRNQW
-431 GIDVVKMVENAGINE
+431 GIDVIKMVENAGINE
-446 LSSTIN
+446 LSATIN

-476 AANLNLSFDPSYQP
+476 AANLNLSFDPSYTATS
-490 KNFGK
+490 G

-501 LAIPQN
+501 LAIPQ
-507 SENSADGVSYSSS
+507 SEQNDPTGVAYKSY
-520 VRVALP
+520 VNVALP

-541 DTLIKRLA
+541 DTLLKRLA

-575 TLATLLQSNA
+575 TIATLLQSNA
-585 NYTFSPI
+585 NYTFSPV
-592 ANNISQNGGQLYP
+592 ANTISQNGGSLYP
-605 IGTMFG
+605 IGGMFG
-611 LTIYVDPLMSGSDN
+611 LTIYVDPLMGGSDN

-649 SVQIIAEGTMAPKL
+649 SVQIIAEGTMSPKL

-670 LIDAGFY
+670 LVDAGFY

>member
-1 MKIKSNKSVAQAY
+1 
-14 ESYSNRAAARNSDK
+14 
-28 AIYES
+28 
-33 WAPTIKKIT
+33 
-42 GVQDT
+42 
-47 EKLAWMSQLAH
+47 MSQLAH

-71 SNSYSPF
+71 SNAYSQF
-78 GGTYQPYNGLYNTL
+78 GGTYQPYNNLYNTL

-109 YADNRNLGSGDKYP
+109 YADNKNLGSGDKYP

-143 TTPLQGPTGVL
+143 TTPLDGPTGVL

-168 GATPAYAAHNQNPMA
+168 GATPAYSAKTQNPMA
-183 NSQTNAPFE
+183 NSQSNAPFE

-201 ASIAPGEATVPD
+201 ASIAPGEATIVDGSTTD
-213 SSDASVADSSTVVTV
+213 SSAAVKL
-228 SPAQIKRHLKGR
+228 SPAQIKRMLKGA
-240 SAMPAGTILRSVA
+240 SAMPAGTTLVSKMDAIDGDAHNA
-253 DDYEFTTPGKRRDYD
+253 DKLVVEF
-268 ASGSGYVD
+268 V
-276 YDASH
+276 
-281 PHYGQDGALIIEFIG
+281 G
-296 WSRIDGDPMFKVVE
+296 WSRIDGDPMFKVVS
-310 GTQALGS
+310 GTQSLGA
-317 YFNGGQ
+317 YFNGGA
-323 LDFAATYTPVGSDE
+323 LDFEAVYTPVGSAE
-337 EINLTLTLYAPRL
+337 EVNVVLTLHAPRL
-350 VSMLEDNIQ
+350 ISMLEDQIQ

-392 QTPARQLSLQLF
+392 QTMARQLSLQLF

-411 TIQVGCAVTQEQ
+411 TIMVGCAVTQEQ

-431 GIDVVKMVENAGINE
+431 GIDVIKMVENAGINE
-446 LSSTIN
+446 LSATIN

-476 AANLNLSFDPSYQP
+476 AANLNLSFDPSYTATS
-490 KNFGK
+490 G

-501 LAIPQN
+501 LAIPQ
-507 SENSADGVSYSSS
+507 SEQNDPTGVAYKSY
-520 VRVALP
+520 VNVALP

-541 DTLIKRLA
+541 DTLLKRLA

-575 TLATLLQSNA
+575 TIATLLQSNA
-585 NYTFSPI
+585 NYTFSPV
-592 ANNISQNGGQLYP
+592 ANTISQNGGSLYP
-605 IGTMFG
+605 IGGMFG
-611 LTIYVDPLMSGSDN
+611 LTIYVDPLMGGSDN

-649 SVQIIAEGTMAPKL
+649 SVQIIAEGTMSPKL

-670 LIDAGFY
+670 LVDAGFY

>member
-14 ESYSNRAAARNSDK
+14 ESYVNRATAKNSDK

-42 GVQDT
+42 GVEDAD
-47 EKLAWMSQLAH
+47 KLAWMSQLAH

-71 SNSYSPF
+71 SNAYSQF
-78 GGTYQPYNGLYNTL
+78 GGTYQPYNNLYNTL

-109 YADNRNLGSGDKYP
+109 YADNKNLGSGDKYP

-143 TTPLQGPTGVL
+143 TTPLDGPTGVL

-168 GATPAYAAHNQNPMA
+168 GATPAYSAKTQNPMA
-183 NSQTNAPFE
+183 NSQSNAPFE

-201 ASIAPGEATVPD
+201 ASIAPGEATIVDGSTTD
-213 SSDASVADSSTVVTV
+213 SSAAVKL
-228 SPAQIKRHLKGR
+228 SPAQIKRMLKGA
-240 SAMPAGTILRSVA
+240 SAMPAGTTLVSKMDAIDGDAHNAAKLVV
-253 DDYEFTTPGKRRDYD
+253 EF
-268 ASGSGYVD
+268 V
-276 YDASH
+276 
-281 PHYGQDGALIIEFIG
+281 G
-296 WSRIDGDPMFKVVE
+296 WSRIDGDPMFKVVS
-310 GTQALGS
+310 GTQSLGA
-317 YFNGGQ
+317 YFNGGA
-323 LDFAATYTPVGSDE
+323 LDFEAVYTPVGSAE
-337 EINLTLTLYAPRL
+337 EVNVVLTLHAPRL
-350 VSMLEDNIQ
+350 ISMLEDQIQ

-392 QTPARQLSLQLF
+392 QTMARQLSLQLF

-411 TIQVGCAVTQEQ
+411 TIMVGCAVTQEQ

-431 GIDVVKMVENAGINE
+431 GIDVIKMVENAGINE
-446 LSSTIN
+446 LSATIN

-476 AANLNLSFDPSYQP
+476 AANLNLSFDPSYTATS
-490 KNFGK
+490 G

-501 LAIPQN
+501 LAIPQ
-507 SENSADGVSYSSS
+507 SEQNDPTGVAYKSY
-520 VRVALP
+520 VNVALP

-541 DTLIKRLA
+541 DTLLKRLA

-575 TLATLLQSNA
+575 TIATLLQSNA
-585 NYTFSPI
+585 NYTFSPV
-592 ANNISQNGGQLYP
+592 ANTISQNGGSLYP
-605 IGTMFG
+605 IGGMFG
-611 LTIYVDPLMSGSDN
+611 LTIYVDPLMGGSDN

-649 SVQIIAEGTMAPKL
+649 SVQIIAEGTMSPKL

-670 LIDAGFY
+670 LVDAGFY

>member
-1 MKIKSNKSVAQAY
+1 
-14 ESYSNRAAARNSDK
+14 
-28 AIYES
+28 
-33 WAPTIKKIT
+33 
-42 GVQDT
+42 
-47 EKLAWMSQLAH
+47 MSKLAH

-71 SNSYSPF
+71 SNAYSQF
-78 GGTYQPYNGLYNTL
+78 GGTYQPYNNLYNTL

-109 YADNRNLGSGDKYP
+109 YADNKNLGSGDKYP

-143 TTPLQGPTGVL
+143 TTPLDGPTGVL

-168 GATPAYAAHNQNPMA
+168 GATPAYSAGTQNPKA
-183 NSQTNAPFE
+183 NSQSNAPFE

-201 ASIAPGEATVPD
+201 ASIAPGEATIVDGSTTD
-213 SSDASVADSSTVVTV
+213 SSAAVKL
-228 SPAQIKRHLKGR
+228 SPAQIKRMLKGA
-240 SAMPAGTILRSVA
+240 SAMPAGTTLVSKMDVLDGGMQNPAHKA
-253 DDYEFTTPGKRRDYD
+253 DELVVEF
-268 ASGSGYVD
+268 V
-276 YDASH
+276 
-281 PHYGQDGALIIEFIG
+281 G
-296 WSRIDGDPMFKVVE
+296 WSRIDGDPMFKVVS
-310 GTQALGS
+310 GTQSLGA
-317 YFNGGQ
+317 YFNGGA
-323 LDFAATYTPVGSDE
+323 LDFEAVYTPVGSAE
-337 EINLTLTLYAPRL
+337 EVNVVLTLHAPRL
-350 VSMLEDNIQ
+350 ISMLEDQIQ

-392 QTPARQLSLQLF
+392 QTMARQLSLQLF

-411 TIQVGCAVTQEQ
+411 TIMVGCAVTQEQ

-431 GIDVVKMVENAGINE
+431 GIDVIKMVENAGINE
-446 LSSTIN
+446 LSATIN

-476 AANLNLSFDPSYQP
+476 AANLNLSFDPSYTATS
-490 KNFGK
+490 G

-501 LAIPQN
+501 LAIPQ
-507 SENSADGVSYSSS
+507 SEQNDPTGVAYKSY
-520 VRVALP
+520 VNVALP

-541 DTLIKRLA
+541 DTLLKRLA

-575 TLATLLQSNA
+575 TIATLLQSNA
-585 NYTFSPI
+585 NYTFSPV
-592 ANNISQNGGQLYP
+592 ANTISQNGGSLYP
-605 IGTMFG
+605 IGEMFG
-611 LTIYVDPLMSGSDN
+611 LTIYVDPLMGGSDN

-649 SVQIIAEGTMAPKL
+649 SVQIIAEGTMSPKL

-670 LIDAGFY
+670 LVDAGFY

>member
-14 ESYSNRAAARNSDK
+14 ESYVNRATTKNSDK

-42 GVQDT
+42 GVEDAD
-47 EKLAWMSQLAH
+47 KLAWMSKLAH

-71 SNSYSPF
+71 SNAYSQF
-78 GGTYQPYNGLYNTL
+78 GGTYQPYNNLYNTL

-109 YADNRNLGSGDKYP
+109 YADNKNLGSGDKYP

-143 TTPLQGPTGVL
+143 TTPLDGPTGVL

-168 GATPAYAAHNQNPMA
+168 GATPAYSAKTQNPMA
-183 NSQTNAPFE
+183 NSQSNAPFE

-201 ASIAPGEATVPD
+201 ASIAPGEATIVDGSTTD
-213 SSDASVADSSTVVTV
+213 SSAAVKL
-228 SPAQIKRHLKGR
+228 SPAQIKRMLKGA
-240 SAMPAGTILRSVA
+240 SAMPAGTTLVSKMDAIGGDAHKA
-253 DDYEFTTPGKRRDYD
+253 DDLVVEF
-268 ASGSGYVD
+268 V
-276 YDASH
+276 
-281 PHYGQDGALIIEFIG
+281 G
-296 WSRIDGDPMFKVVE
+296 WSRIDGDPMFKVVS
-310 GTQALGS
+310 GTQSLGA
-317 YFNGGQ
+317 YFNGGA
-323 LDFAATYTPVGSDE
+323 LDFEAVYTPVGTAE
-337 EINLTLTLYAPRL
+337 EVNVVLTLHAPRL
-350 VSMLEDNIQ
+350 ISMLEDQIQ

-392 QTPARQLSLQLF
+392 QTMARQLSLQLF

-411 TIQVGCAVTQEQ
+411 TIMVGCAVTQEQ

-431 GIDVVKMVENAGINE
+431 GIDVIKMVENAGINE
-446 LSSTIN
+446 LSATIN

-476 AANLNLSFDPSYQP
+476 AANLNLSFDPSYTATS
-490 KNFGK
+490 G

-501 LAIPQN
+501 LAIPQ
-507 SENSADGVSYSSS
+507 SEQNDPTGVAYKSY
-520 VRVALP
+520 VNVALP

-541 DTLIKRLA
+541 DTLLKRLA

-575 TLATLLQSNA
+575 TIATLLQSNA
-585 NYTFSPI
+585 NYTFSPV
-592 ANNISQNGGQLYP
+592 ANTISQNGGSLYP
-605 IGTMFG
+605 IGGMFG
-611 LTIYVDPLMSGSDN
+611 LTIYVDPLMGGSDN

-649 SVQIIAEGTMAPKL
+649 SVQIIAEGTMSPKL

-670 LIDAGFY
+670 LVDAGFY

>member
-14 ESYSNRAAARNSDK
+14 ESYVNRATAKNSDK

-42 GVQDT
+42 GVEDAD
-47 EKLAWMSQLAH
+47 KLAWMSQLAH

-71 SNSYSPF
+71 SNAYSQF
-78 GGTYQPYNGLYNTL
+78 GGTYQPYNNLYNTL

-109 YADNRNLGSGDKYP
+109 YADNKNLGSGDKYP

-143 TTPLQGPTGVL
+143 TTPLDGPTGVL

-168 GATPAYAAHNQNPMA
+168 GATPAYSAKTQNPIA
-183 NSQTNAPFE
+183 NSQSNAPFE

-201 ASIAPGEATVPD
+201 ASIAPGEATIVDGSTTD
-213 SSDASVADSSTVVTV
+213 SSAAVKL
-228 SPAQIKRHLKGR
+228 SPAQIKRMLKGA
-240 SAMPAGTILRSVA
+240 SAMPAGTTLVSKMDA
-253 DDYEFTTPGKRRDYD
+253 LDDDAHNAAKLVVEF
-268 ASGSGYVD
+268 V
-276 YDASH
+276 
-281 PHYGQDGALIIEFIG
+281 G
-296 WSRIDGDPMFKVVE
+296 WSRIDGDPMFKVVS
-310 GTQALGS
+310 GSQSLGA
-317 YFNGGQ
+317 YFNGGA
-323 LDFAATYTPVGSDE
+323 LDFEAVYTPVGSAE
-337 EINLTLTLYAPRL
+337 EVNVVLTLHAPRL
-350 VSMLEDNIQ
+350 ISMLEDQIQ

-392 QTPARQLSLQLF
+392 QTMARQLSLQLF

-411 TIQVGCAVTQEQ
+411 TIMVGCAVTQEQ

-431 GIDVVKMVENAGINE
+431 GIDVIKMVENAGINE
-446 LSSTIN
+446 LSATIN

-476 AANLNLSFDPSYQP
+476 AANLNLSFDPSYTATS
-490 KNFGK
+490 G

-501 LAIPQN
+501 LAIPQ
-507 SENSADGVSYSSS
+507 SEQNDPTGVAYKSY
-520 VRVALP
+520 VNVALP

-541 DTLIKRLA
+541 DTLLKRLA
-549 VNFLAASNWILQRGR
+549 VNFLASSNWILQRGR

-575 TLATLLQSNA
+575 TIATLLQSNA
-585 NYTFSPI
+585 NYTFSPV
-592 ANNISQNGGQLYP
+592 ANTISQNGGSLYP
-605 IGTMFG
+605 IGGMFG
-611 LTIYVDPLMSGSDN
+611 LTIYVDPLMGGSDN

-649 SVQIIAEGTMAPKL
+649 SVQIIAEGTMSPKL

-670 LIDAGFY
+670 LVDAGFY

>member
-1 MKIKSNKSVAQAY
+1 
-14 ESYSNRAAARNSDK
+14 
-28 AIYES
+28 
-33 WAPTIKKIT
+33 
-42 GVQDT
+42 
-47 EKLAWMSQLAH
+47 MSKLAH

-71 SNSYSPF
+71 SNAYSQF
-78 GGTYQPYNGLYNTL
+78 GGTYQPYNNLYNTL

-109 YADNRNLGSGDKYP
+109 YADNKNLGSGDKYP

-143 TTPLQGPTGVL
+143 TTPLDGPTGVL

-168 GATPAYAAHNQNPMA
+168 GATPAYSAGTQNPKA
-183 NSQTNAPFE
+183 NSQSNAPFE

-201 ASIAPGEATVPD
+201 ASIAPGEATIVDGSTTD
-213 SSDASVADSSTVVTV
+213 SSAAVKL
-228 SPAQIKRHLKGR
+228 SPAQIKRMLKGA
-240 SAMPAGTILRSVA
+240 SAMPAGTTLVSKMDVLDGGMQNPAHKA
-253 DDYEFTTPGKRRDYD
+253 DEL
-268 ASGSGYVD
+268 VV
-276 YDASH
+276 
-281 PHYGQDGALIIEFIG
+281 EFIG
-296 WSRIDGDPMFKVVE
+296 WSRIDGDPMFKVVS
-310 GTQALGS
+310 GTQSLGA
-317 YFNGGQ
+317 YFNGGA
-323 LDFAATYTPVGSDE
+323 LDFSAVYTPVGSAE
-337 EINLTLTLYAPRL
+337 EVNVVLTLHAPRL
-350 VSMLEDNIQ
+350 ISMLEDQIQ

-392 QTPARQLSLQLF
+392 QTMARQLSLQLF

-411 TIQVGCAVTQEQ
+411 TIMVGCAVTQEQ

-431 GIDVVKMVENAGINE
+431 GIDVIKMVENAGINE
-446 LSSTIN
+446 LSATIN

-476 AANLNLSFDPSYQP
+476 AANLNLSFDPSYTATS
-490 KNFGK
+490 G

-501 LAIPQN
+501 LAIPQ
-507 SENSADGVSYSSS
+507 SEQNDPTGVAYKSY
-520 VRVALP
+520 VNVALP

-541 DTLIKRLA
+541 DTLLKRLA

-575 TLATLLQSNA
+575 TIATLLQSNA
-585 NYTFSPI
+585 NYTFSPV
-592 ANNISQNGGQLYP
+592 ANTISQNGGSLYP
-605 IGTMFG
+605 IGGMFG
-611 LTIYVDPLMSGSDN
+611 LTIYVDPLMGGSDN

-649 SVQIIAEGTMAPKL
+649 SVQIIAEGTMSPKL

-670 LIDAGFY
+670 LVDAGFY